1 MSRTV
6 WRWLAGG
13 VGVLLAAIPLL
24 AHHNVTGKF
33 DPARTRT
40 LNGVVTRLDW
50 ANPHVHILMDVVEG
64 NNVTNWAVELE
75 STIDLE
81 RSGWNLN
88 TLKPGDAVT
97 IQGML
102 ARDGSSQIW
111 GNSVVLTASNKR
123 VLEVSAAARA
133 ALLPVAN
140 LPARATP
147 RWPDGKP
154 RLGPPP
160 GEKGY
165 WGRPSATFLSEAGV
179 TIETNAQGLLRN
191 IADVD
196 KVAPFQ
202 RWARNLFELRQRN
215 LLKDDPMFLY
225 CMPPGAVR
233 QFQQPYGIQFFEEK
247 NFGRIFLLEGGGNHI
262 WHFIYTDGRP
272 QKGEVTGNDDNP
284 LYYGNARGTW
294 DGDTFVVDSK
304 TFNEKFWFSNGGLP
318 HTDLLHLVERF
329 TRSDYNTLKYE
340 VTINDPG
347 AYTRPWSATWNL
359 QWVPEDLPTYYCQDN
374 RP

>member
-6 WRWLAGG
+6 VRWLAGG
-13 VGVLLAAIPLL
+13 LGVLLTAIPLL
-24 AHHNVTGKF
+24 AHHNITGKF
-33 DPARTRT
+33 DPAKTRT

-64 NNVTNWAVELE
+64 TTVKNWAVELE
-75 STIDLE
+75 STLDLE

-97 IQGML
+97 VQGMV

-111 GNSVVLTASNKR
+111 GDSVVLTASKKR
-123 VLEVSAAARA
+123 VLDVSAAAKAFLR
-133 ALLPVAN
+133 PVAN

-154 RLGPPP
+154 RLGPEP

-165 WGRPSATFLSEAGV
+165 WARPSATMLVETGVKVEAN
-179 TIETNAQGLLRN
+179 EHGLLKN
-191 IADVD
+191 IADAG

-202 RWARNLFELRQRN
+202 AWSKALFEQRQRGF
-215 LLKDDPMFLY
+215 LKDDPMFKY

-233 QFQQPYGIQFFEEK
+233 QFQQPYGVQFLEEK
-247 NFGRIFLLEGGGNHI
+247 TFGRIFLVEGGGNHI

-272 QKGEVTGNDDNP
+272 QTGELGGNDDNP
-284 LYYGNARGTW
+284 LYYGNARGKW
-294 DGDTFVVDSK
+294 EGDTFVVDSK
-304 TFNEKFWFSNGGLP
+304 TFIDNFWFSNGGLP
-318 HTDLLHLVERF
+318 HTDHLHLVERF

-340 VTINDPG
+340 VKIDDPG

-359 QWVPEDLPTYYCQDN
+359 QWVAEDLPTYYCEDN

>member
-1 MSRTV
+1 MLRTLN
-6 WRWLAGG
+6 R
-13 VGVLLAAIPLL
+13 PLL
-24 AHHNVTGKF
+24 IGLGLLLTAMPLLGHHNVTGKF
-33 DPARTRT
+33 DPAKTRT

-64 NNVTNWAVELE
+64 NTVTNWAVELE
-75 STIDLE
+75 STLDLE
-81 RSGWNLN
+81 RSGWNLT

-97 IQGML
+97 VQGML
-102 ARDGSSQIW
+102 ARDGSAQIW
-111 GNSVVLTASNKR
+111 GDSVVLTASNKR
-123 VLEVSAAARA
+123 VLNVSEAAKAFLR
-133 ALLPVAN
+133 PVAN
-140 LPARATP
+140 LPPRPTP
-147 RWPDGKP
+147 RGPDGKP
-154 RLGPPP
+154 RLGPEP

-165 WGRPSATFLSEAGV
+165 WARPSATMLVEAGV
-179 TIETNAQGLLRN
+179 RVEANEHGLLKN
-191 IADVD
+191 IADAG

-202 RWARNLFELRQRN
+202 PWAKALFEQRQRN
-215 LLKDDPMFLY
+215 LLKDDPLFLY

-233 QFQQPYGIQFFEEK
+233 QFQQPYGVQFLEDK
-247 NFGRIFLLEGGGNHI
+247 AFGRIFLVEGGGNHI

-272 QKGEVTGNDDNP
+272 QTGEIGGNDDNP

-304 TFNEKFWFSNGGLP
+304 TFIDNFWFSNGGLP
-318 HTDLLHLVERF
+318 HTDHLHLVERF

-340 VTINDPG
+340 VTIDDPG

-359 QWVPEDLPTYYCQDN
+359 QWVAEDLPTYYCVDN